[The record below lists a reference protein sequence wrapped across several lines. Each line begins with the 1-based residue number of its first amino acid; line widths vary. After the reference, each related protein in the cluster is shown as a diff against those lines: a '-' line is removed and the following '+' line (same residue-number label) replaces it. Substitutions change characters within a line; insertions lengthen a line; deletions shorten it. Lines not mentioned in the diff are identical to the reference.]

1 MPCARRGRARPPV
14 SAAVALSLVVLYP
27 SSSIFALAQFGD
39 VPGAVSVSPIDP
51 TDILDA
57 IGLGD
62 LFGGPKKPVVQ
73 LWYFWVCIA
82 AAAIFVAAGAW
93 FTYRGFKR
101 WKSVREENRLK
112 FLVPGAVSVQYF
124 DEQTEDWWVLAST
137 VARTHAQ
144 TLSLALRSFPGL
156 LICQSGRHGPS
167 STARMRARGTARGK
181 SARAGRSTGR

>member
-1 MPCARRGRARPPV
+1 MPCARHGRARPPV

-57 IGLGD
+57 IGLGG
-62 LFGGPKKPVVQ
+62 LFGGPKKPVTQ

-82 AAAIFVAAGAW
+82 AAAIFVAAGLW

-112 FLVPGAVSVQYF
+112 FLVPGAVAVQYF
-124 DEQTEDWWVLAST
+124 DEQTEDWWVLTST
-137 VARTHAQ
+137 VARTH
-144 TLSLALRSFPGL
+144 
-156 LICQSGRHGPS
+156 
-167 STARMRARGTARGK
+167 
-181 SARAGRSTGR
+181 